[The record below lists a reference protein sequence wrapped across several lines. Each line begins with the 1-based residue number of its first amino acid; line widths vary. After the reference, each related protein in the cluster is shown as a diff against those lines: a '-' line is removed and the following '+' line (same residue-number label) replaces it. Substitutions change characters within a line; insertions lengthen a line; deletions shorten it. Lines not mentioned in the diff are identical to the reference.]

1 MYVLLLPDVGLYSMR
16 AYACVCLCVC
26 SNWYL
31 VHKDLWYCEE
41 LEVQMNLRCRSRLQ
55 RRSNKK
61 VQQEFFEKKRQE
73 KKIASIKLNSPKK
86 LKLGLSQDLLSLHT
100 ISRAHDAQ
108 TKLRS
113 ELSQHGN
120 TDFEIR

>member
-1 MYVLLLPDVGLYSMR
+1 
-16 AYACVCLCVC
+16 
-26 SNWYL
+26 
-31 VHKDLWYCEE
+31 
-41 LEVQMNLRCRSRLQ
+41 MNLPCRSRLQ